1 MGYSHDRLW
10 LFNISWTSRDVLEA
24 LTFDN
29 ITIPA
34 LLMNV
39 EQNIWGHN
47 RKY

>member
-24 LTFDN
+24 LKFDN